1 MQTKNLIGSFTLSI
15 LLTTIPVLSA
25 NASEAVPNL
34 YQFQGKNVSITYS
47 TTSFIGK
54 PLLTYKDKQ
63 QTLNFTGNEQ
73 IRSVETEI
81 GTLVSVTIRKTV
93 DTGNTV
99 FTLLLPRVNLGNSD
113 SATVETKGITTTNL
127 FSVIPRFNQGQR
139 QTYITIPLTGIAQ
152 SVAF

>member
-99 FTLLLPRVNLGNSD
+99 FTLLLPRVNLGNSN
-113 SATVETKGITTTNL
+113 SAPVETKGITTTNL
-127 FSVIPRFNQGQR
+127 FSVIPKFNQGQR
-139 QTYITIPLTGIAQ
+139 QTYTTIPLTGTAQ

>member
-99 FTLLLPRVNLGNSD
+99 FTLLLPRVNLGNSN

-127 FSVIPRFNQGQR
+127 FSVIPKFNQGQR
-139 QTYITIPLTGIAQ
+139 QTYTTIPLTGTAQ